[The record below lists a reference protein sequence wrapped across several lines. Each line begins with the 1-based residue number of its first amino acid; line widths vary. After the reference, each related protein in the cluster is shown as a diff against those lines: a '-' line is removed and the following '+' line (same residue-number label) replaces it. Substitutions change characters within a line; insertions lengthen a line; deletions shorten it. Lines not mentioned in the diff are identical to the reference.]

1 MRLWYSLKTVN
12 LTRNAQESRG
22 SLATLTST
30 RVQREAQEELED
42 PITTP
47 FSKEMKFQGQEPIGR
62 LTSQGRRKV
71 SRLKDIIVI
80 KLKVT

>member
-1 MRLWYSLKTVN
+1 MGLWYSPKTVN
-12 LTRNAQESRG
+12 LLDLIQESQG
-22 SLATLTST
+22 FLSTLTLT

-47 FSKEMKFQGQEPIGR
+47 FSKEMKFQGQELVGR
-62 LTSQGRRKV
+62 LTSQGRHEV

>member
-12 LTRNAQESRG
+12 LLDLIQESQG
-22 SLATLTST
+22 FLSTLTST
-30 RVQREAQEELED
+30 HVQREAQEELED

-47 FSKEMKFQGQEPIGR
+47 FSKEMKFQGQELVGR
-62 LTSQGRRKV
+62 LTSQGRHEV